1 MIGRRV
7 SDFVDDSVDSD
18 SVPLWFSLLSEGP
31 GATRSA
37 RRRYL
42 HPDGTGVWTD
52 AAYLNRFEPGG
63 GGFMLL
69 LAFDIT
75 ERRAQEQALQERTE
89 EVDRLADEARR
100 LAEDFRLLAD
110 ESPAAV
116 FRCDDQGRV
125 TFHNARWT
133 DLLGV
138 DDDVIHLR
146 GIVHPDVSSD
156 LDRELAAALADTAS
170 EPRSFE
176 LRSASDERI
185 LGFRCRSIADVDPT
199 RRRIVG
205 SVEDVTATVR
215 LRAEASH
222 DPLTGLINR
231 AAMDQALTSALHTDP
246 TGTVVLFLDLDGFK
260 EVNDEF
266 GHDAGDIVLKEFAAR
281 LSSALRPDDVVGRY
295 GGDEFVVLCRNV
307 DPARTPALMRRLDRA
322 LDGPIHVPGGRWP
335 ASASVGAAR
344 PVPGDDLRSVMRRA
358 DQAMFEEKRKR
369 SVARAV
375 R

>member
-1 MIGRRV
+1 
-7 SDFVDDSVDSD
+7 
-18 SVPLWFSLLSEGP
+18 
-31 GATRSA
+31 
-37 RRRYL
+37 
-42 HPDGTGVWTD
+42 
-52 AAYLNRFEPGG
+52 
-63 GGFMLL
+63 
-69 LAFDIT
+69 
-75 ERRAQEQALQERTE
+75 
-89 EVDRLADEARR
+89 

-116 FRCDDQGRV
+116 FRCDDRGRV

-156 LDRELAAALADTAS
+156 LDRELAAALADTTS

-185 LGFRCRSIADVDPT
+185 LAFRCRSIADVDPT

-205 SVEDVTATVR
+205 SVEDVTDTVR

-222 DPLTGLINR
+222 DPLTGLTNR
-231 AAMDQALTSALHTDP
+231 AAMDHALISALHAGAGAEAE
-246 TGTVVLFLDLDGFK
+246 GTVILFLDLDGFK

-266 GHDAGDIVLKEFAAR
+266 GHDAGDIVLREFAAR
-281 LSSALRPDDVVGRY
+281 LSSAVRPGDMVGRY
-295 GGDEFVVLCRNV
+295 GGDEFVVLCRKV
-307 DPARTPALMRRLDRA
+307 EPARAPALVRRLGQA
-322 LDGPIHVPGGRWP
+322 LEGPVHFPGGWWT
-335 ASASVGAAR
+335 ASVSIGAAR
-344 PVPGDDLRSVMRRA
+344 PVPGDDLRSVIRRA
-358 DQAMFEEKRKR
+358 DQAMFEAKRQR
-369 SVARAV
+369 TGARAI